1 MPAAANAAAA
11 CLAARHPPH
20 IPCVLR
26 PPPPCPPGL
35 LQVVYETLP
44 GWKQDISGVRRW
56 EDLPPA
62 ARDYCQWIEDRLGV
76 HCKWIGVGPGRDAVV
91 VKPLGR

>member
-1 MPAAANAAAA
+1 MHSWSALCLTRA
-11 CLAARHPPH
+11 CSPERLPPV
-20 IPCVLR
+20 PLLPTCAPL
-26 PPPPCPPGL
+26 PP
-35 LQVVYETLP
+35 Q
-44 GWKQDISGVRRW
+44 QQVRRW

-62 ARDYCQWIEDRLGV
+62 ARDSCQWVEDRLGV